1 MLSIVSD
8 ALADGDDERVLIFVQ
23 FLAHV
28 EYVHALLAEAGIV
41 ALALAGDL
49 STTMD
54 ALARFGGAGEP
65 RVLVLSSQHHASGIN
80 LQCARNLVLLHP
92 YCTPSATYPE
102 AVRYH
107 DLAAFERQAI
117 GRVRRYPQQRPVRV
131 WKLVCAGT
139 VEQALGRGLY

>member
-1 MLSIVSD
+1 MHP
-8 ALADGDDERVLIFVQ
+8 
-23 FLAHV
+23 AHRFRAAKV
-28 EYVHALLAEAGIV
+28 RDR
-41 ALALAGDL
+41 AGDPQHPRIP
-49 STTMD
+49 
-54 ALARFGGAGEP
+54 ARRQAHRFGGAGEP

-117 GRVRRYPQQRPVRV
+117 GRVRRYPQQQLVRV